1 MAELSQA
8 RVLVIA
14 TDGFE
19 TSELM
24 KPRQALIDAGVQVT
38 LASLKLDPITGE
50 SGGEKGESITPDTL
64 VSDVDSEDFDALVLP
79 GGVHNP
85 DTLRMDDTTI
95 GLIQEF
101 FDDGKTVA
109 AICHAPWLLIEADIV
124 DGKRATSWPSLRTD
138 LENAGATVVDEE
150 VVVDENLIT
159 SRNPDDIP
167 AFIDAIKTAL
177 TKETADA

>member
-1 MAELSQA
+1 MTELSQA
-8 RVLVIA
+8 RVLMIA

-24 KPRQALIDAGVQVT
+24 KPRQALLDAGVQVT
-38 LASLKLDPITGE
+38 LASLKMDPITGE

-64 VSDVDSEDFDALVLP
+64 VTDVDSEDFDALVLP

-85 DTLRMDDTTI
+85 DTLRMDETTN
-95 GLIQEF
+95 
-101 FDDGKTVA
+101 
-109 AICHAPWLLIEADIV
+109 APWLLIEADIV

-150 VVVDENLIT
+150 VVVDDNLIT

-167 AFIDAIKTAL
+167 AFIDAIKAAL